1 VQKLTSLMN
10 ADIKIDSMP
19 GRGSTFR
26 VKFQAAARQ
35 AATAERAD
43 VVKQPLPP
51 ADILVVEDNAI
62 NQMVVANMLES
73 LGLKVKT
80 ANNGLE
86 ALELIEQHP
95 FDLILMDCQMPEM
108 DGYQCTQRIRSHERP
123 HFASL
128 PIVALTANAMTEDR
142 ERCLA
147 AGMND
152 YLSKPVTMQVLR
164 EKLLRWLQPTG

>member
-1 VQKLTSLMN
+1 
-10 ADIKIDSMP
+10 
-19 GRGSTFR
+19 
-26 VKFQAAARQ
+26 
-35 AATAERAD
+35 
-43 VVKQPLPP
+43 
-51 ADILVVEDNAI
+51 
-62 NQMVVANMLES
+62 MLES

-86 ALELIEQHP
+86 ALELIENHP

-108 DGYQCTQRIRSHERP
+108 DGYQCTQRIRCNERP
-123 HFASL
+123 HLAGI

-142 ERCLA
+142 DHCLA

-164 EKLLRWLQPTG
+164 DKLQRWLRPQIVNS